1 VGLAALFIG
10 LTSGPPLRG
19 ILVMAGLGLIVAGLG
34 AAAGQQLIARKLRPA
49 DKYHGP
55 APLILFFMQLALV
68 TGVSLILY
76 TFGAPLPDTPLGFL
90 LATVILVGG
99 YLLVVWLFVVRGDAL
114 SWRDLIRAQPLNAE
128 HVLTDIAIGALAMF
142 GVAIVAGI
150 AGTIVSNL
158 LGGTQAPQVVP
169 PPTGIMDVL
178 CIALGAG
185 ILVPIGEE
193 VFFRGF
199 AITAW
204 LRDLG
209 PRTALIRGT
218 LFFALVHLLNI
229 SSATFDDGAKQAILE
244 LTVIAPV
251 GLVLGLIYLRRG
263 LVASIA
269 GHAAFN
275 LFGVLVLVL
284 AQNLPAPQ

>member
-1 VGLAALFIG
+1 MGA
-10 LTSGPPLRG
+10 
-19 ILVMAGLGLIVAGLG
+19 LGLVVAGLG
-34 AAAGQQLIARKLRPA
+34 AAAGQQLIARRSRPA
-49 DKYHGP
+49 DRYHGP

-68 TGVSLILY
+68 TGASLILY

-114 SWRDLIRAQPLNAE
+114 SWRDLIRARPLNAE

-169 PPTGIMDVL
+169 PPTGTIDVL
-178 CIALGAG
+178 FIALGAG